1 MRIWH
6 WQALKECKIKQ
17 KPNPP
22 NCCDNCYLPH
32 FLASF
37 WRQTRFSTLPR
48 QVLTWWWKLL
58 IDQNSLWTL
67 KVFHWCLKLPSKI
80 LPLKC
85 STWAWSDIQQGWHG
99 PPPQVVTKTLQP
111 KKVAR
116 IANLVICYSLLI
128 WPEWCDS
135 YVFLIHTAHPFKINA
150 KSHLV
155 RRLDNLDPTRRKRLC
170 EENFC
175 WCFLVHVLLRVRH
188 RFHLNLLKNCHVITF
203 LRPKVCHWSNA
214 IETYWN
220 RLNCTCLNY

>member
-6 WQALKECKIKQ
+6 WQALKNVRLNQQ
-17 KPNPP
+17 KRNPP
-22 NCCDNCYLPH
+22 YYCDNCFTTLLGLI
-32 FLASF
+32 LA
-37 WRQTRFSTLPR
+37 T
-48 QVLTWWWKLL
+48 
-58 IDQNSLWTL
+58 NSLFNTSPSSL
-67 KVFHWCLKLPSKI
+67 DLVFEIAYRSKVTVHLES

-155 RRLDNLDPTRRKRLC
+155 RRLDNLDPAGRKRLC

-175 WCFLVHVLLRVRH
+175 WRFLVHVLLRVRH
-188 RFHLNLLKNCHVITF
+188 RFHLNLKLLSCHHISQTPS
-203 LRPKVCHWSNA
+203 LCLSNLTHP
-214 IETYWN
+214 IQS
-220 RLNCTCLNY
+220 RLIGIDSTVH